1 MAPWGHPQQTNR
13 KGFAMPL
20 LTCDGITAGYGDLIA
35 VRDLSLTLEQGSV
48 FGLVGPNGAGK
59 STLLKAITGVIPL
72 RSGTVTFEGQSIG
85 SLPPEVRAR
94 KGMTMVQEGRR
105 LWPTLNV
112 RDNLM
117 LGAYHQGRKE
127 QKVSE
132 EKVLELFPALQL
144 ILKRSASVLSGGEQ
158 QMVAV
163 GRALMA
169 QPKVLLIDEPS
180 LGLAPII
187 VDEIYASLPKLVDHG
202 VSIIL
207 VEQEVRRVLQI
218 STQIGVLHEGEI
230 VYQGD
235 GQKFKD
241 NPEAL
246 TEYYLGNKTDRE
258 GGQ

>member
-1 MAPWGHPQQTNR
+1 
-13 KGFAMPL
+13 MPL
-20 LTCDGITAGYGDLIA
+20 LTCDHLTAGYSDLIA
-35 VRDLSLTLEQGSV
+35 VRDLSLSLEEGEL

-59 STLLKAITGVIPL
+59 STLLKAITGVVPL
-72 RSGTVTFEGQSIG
+72 RSGSVTFQGHSVG

-94 KGMTMVQEGRR
+94 RGMAMVQEGRR

-117 LGAYHQGRKE
+117 LGAYHEKRKE
-127 QKVSE
+127 QRVRE
-132 EKVLELFPALQL
+132 EEVLDLFPALRL
-144 ILKRSASVLSGGEQ
+144 ILKRSAGVLSGGEQ

-169 QPKVLLIDEPS
+169 KPKVLLIDEPS

-187 VDEIYASLPKLVDHG
+187 VDEIYASLPTLLENG

-207 VEQEVRRVLQI
+207 VEQEVRRLLDLA
-218 STQIGVLHEGEI
+218 TRLAVLHEGEV
-230 VYQGD
+230 VYEGD
-235 GQKFKD
+235 GKQFRD

-246 TEYYLGNKTDRE
+246 TEYYLGTVSKQGRE
-258 GGQ
+258 Q

>member
-1 MAPWGHPQQTNR
+1 
-13 KGFAMPL
+13 MPL

-35 VRDLSLTLEQGSV
+35 VRDLSLSLDEGSL

-59 STLLKAITGVIPL
+59 STLLRAITGVVPL
-72 RSGTVTFEGQSIG
+72 RSGDVTLRGESVG

-94 KGMTMVQEGRR
+94 KGMSMVQEGRR

-117 LGAYHQGRKE
+117 LGAYHEKRKE
-127 QKVSE
+127 QLVRE
-132 EKVLELFPALQL
+132 AEVLDLFPALRP
-144 ILKRSASVLSGGEQ
+144 ILKRSAAVLSGGEQ

-169 QPKVLLIDEPS
+169 RPKVLLIDEPS

-187 VDEIYASLPKLVDHG
+187 VDEIYGALPELLNLG

-207 VEQEVRRVLQI
+207 VEQEVRRVLDI
-218 STQIGVLHEGEI
+218 ATRLAVLHEGQI
-230 VYQGD
+230 VYEGD
-235 GQKFKD
+235 GKQFKAD
-241 NPEAL
+241 PEAL
-246 TEYYLGNKTDRE
+246 SQYYLGNTAEQEDKH
-258 GGQ
+258 

>member
-1 MAPWGHPQQTNR
+1 
-13 KGFAMPL
+13 MPL

-35 VRDLSLTLEQGSV
+35 VRDLSLSLEEGSL

-59 STLLKAITGVIPL
+59 STLLKAITGVVPL
-72 RSGTVTFEGQSIG
+72 RSGDVTLRGESVG

-94 KGMTMVQEGRR
+94 KGMSMVQEGRR

-117 LGAYHQGRKE
+117 LGAYHEKRKE
-127 QKVSE
+127 QLVRE
-132 EKVLELFPALQL
+132 GEVLELFPALL
-144 ILKRSASVLSGGEQ
+144 PILKRSAAVLSGGEQ

-169 QPKVLLIDEPS
+169 RPQVLLVDEPS

-187 VDEIYASLPKLVDHG
+187 VDEIYAALPKLLKHG

-207 VEQEVRRVLQI
+207 VEQEVRRVLDI
-218 STQIGVLHEGEI
+218 ATRLAVLHEGQI
-230 VYQGD
+230 VYEGD
-235 GQKFKD
+235 GKRFKND
-241 NPEAL
+241 PEAL
-246 TEYYLGNKTDRE
+246 SQYYLGNTAEQEDKH
-258 GGQ
+258 